1 MKRRKSL
8 YVMCFP
14 ALVLIAF
21 FVFLPLASGIRMSLT
36 NWNGF
41 NQNYSF
47 IGLEN
52 YKKLFTDKRIITSI
66 KNTFCVGLSDTFL
79 QNVLGLLLALLLNRK
94 FKGSNVIRAAIYMP
108 VMVSSLLMGYIW
120 YFIVQ
125 YNNGALNDVLKLFGA
140 QPIDWLAKGNRAL
153 VFITCITSLQFV
165 GQAMVIY
172 LAGLQSVPKT
182 MYEAPQIDGANT
194 FQVFFKIT
202 LPMLRYSIIT
212 TVVLK
217 LIGGL
222 QLFDLVVALTG
233 GGPGF
238 STHTISTMIN
248 YLYFDAQNA
257 GYSAALGVF
266 LFIVIMALTLFVNKV
281 LKREE

>member
-1 MKRRKSL
+1 
-8 YVMCFP
+8 
-14 ALVLIAF
+14 
-21 FVFLPLASGIRMSLT
+21 
-36 NWNGF
+36 
-41 NQNYSF
+41 
-47 IGLEN
+47 
-52 YKKLFTDKRIITSI
+52 
-66 KNTFCVGLSDTFL
+66 
-79 QNVLGLLLALLLNRK
+79 
-94 FKGSNVIRAAIYMP
+94 
-108 VMVSSLLMGYIW
+108 
-120 YFIVQ
+120 
-125 YNNGALNDVLKLFGA
+125 
-140 QPIDWLAKGNRAL
+140 
-153 VFITCITSLQFV
+153 
-165 GQAMVIY
+165 
-172 LAGLQSVPKT
+172 
-182 MYEAPQIDGANT
+182 
-194 FQVFFKIT
+194 
-202 LPMLRYSIIT
+202 MLRYSIIT